1 MINKEYLKEMGLS
14 EEVIASILKHE
25 EEDNGR
31 TKFKQSL
38 SDAIKEMEP
47 QDEEIILKLFE
58 TKGLH
63 LENGEIEGLKER
75 LLAFKEKY
83 PFLFKENDLPKIVS
97 STNAKKGITV
107 ERFKKMS
114 YKERADLY
122 KKNPKLYNE
131 LLNA

>member
-31 TKFKQSL
+31 TKFKQIL

-58 TKGLH
+58 TK
-63 LENGEIEGLKER
+63 GLKER